1 MSKRVAETLV
11 GALVLAVAVWFLWY
25 AYRSADVRPIA
36 GTLHTARFNSV
47 GGLAPGSDV
56 RIGGV
61 KVGSVTG
68 LVVDAKDYRAVATF
82 TVRADIKLP
91 VDTVAAVTGD
101 GLLGGKYLRLEPGRA
116 AERLAAGGEVK
127 QTRDALALEELL
139 GKAIY
144 LLTEDGAPKDKKP

>member
-1 MSKRVAETLV
+1 MTKRVAETLI
-11 GALVLAVAVWFLWY
+11 GALVLAVAGWFLWY
-25 AYRSADVRPIA
+25 AYRSADVRPVA
-36 GTLHTARFNSV
+36 GTPHTARFNSV
-47 GGLAPGSDV
+47 GGLASGSDV

-116 AERLAAGGEVK
+116 AETPAGGELK